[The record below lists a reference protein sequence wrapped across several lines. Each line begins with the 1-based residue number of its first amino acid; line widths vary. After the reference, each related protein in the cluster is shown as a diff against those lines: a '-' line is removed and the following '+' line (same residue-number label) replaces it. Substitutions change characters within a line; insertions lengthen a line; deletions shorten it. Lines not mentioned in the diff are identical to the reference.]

1 MQSFLSHI
9 ECSYCHATYDT
20 VTLLNLCPNCHKPLL
35 ARYDLESAREVFTP
49 DVLRERPTN
58 MWRYAEV
65 MPVVDPQYR
74 FTLGEGYTPLLQL
87 NRLGKELGLNS
98 LYAKDEGANPT
109 RSFKARG
116 LSAAVAR
123 AAELG
128 AKAVAIPTAGNA
140 GSAMAA
146 YAARAGLSAYVFVP
160 QDIQPIFVTEM
171 RLLGAHVEL
180 VDGLITDCARFTK
193 EGADE
198 GRWFDVATLKEPYRI
213 EGKKTMGY
221 ELGEQFHFELPDLIL
236 YPTGGGT
243 GIIGMWKAF
252 DEMEKLGW
260 IDSKRPKM
268 VSVQSTGCAPIIRA
282 YEEGTE
288 FAAYWE
294 NAHTVAGG
302 LRVPAAVG
310 DFLILQTV
318 RDSNGTA
325 IAVDDD
331 EIMDAMKHIGA
342 SEGLLVAPEAAA
354 TMAALKHLVEQGFV
368 KPDDKTVLFFTGGGL
383 KHASI
388 MTGAMETA
396 VPVM

>member
-9 ECSYCHATYDT
+9 ECSYCHAVYNTT
-20 VTLLNLCPNCHKPLL
+20 TLLNLCPECHKPLL

-49 DVLRERPTN
+49 DVLATRPRN

-65 MPVVDPQYR
+65 MPVVDAQYR
-74 FTLGEGYTPLLQL
+74 FTLGEGGTPLLAL
-87 NRLGKELGLNS
+87 NRLGNALGLNQ

-116 LSAAVAR
+116 LLAAVAR

-128 AKAVAIPTAGNA
+128 AKAVGIPTAGNA

-146 YAARAGLSAYVFVP
+146 YAARAGLPAYVFVP
-160 QDIQPIFVTEM
+160 KDIQPIFVTEM
-171 RLLGAHVEL
+171 ELLGAKVEL
-180 VDGLITDCARFTK
+180 VDGLINDCARYTK
-193 EGADE
+193 QGADE

-213 EGKKTMGY
+213 EGKKTMAY
-221 ELGEQFHFELPDLIL
+221 EIAEQLNWEVPDVMI

-252 DEMEKLGW
+252 DEMESLGW

-268 VSVQSTGCAPIIRA
+268 VSVQSAGCAPIVRA

-288 FAAYWE
+288 FADFWE
-294 NAHTVAGG
+294 GAETIAGG

-310 DFLILQTV
+310 DFLILEAV
-318 RDSNGTA
+318 RDSGGTA

-331 EIMDAMKHIGA
+331 EIIAAMQDIG
-342 SEGLLVAPEAAA
+342 STEGLLIAPEAAA
-354 TMAALKHLVEQGFV
+354 TMAALRHLVKQDFV

-388 MTGAMETA
+388 MSEVRERA

>member
-9 ECSYCHATYDT
+9 ECSYCHAEYDT
-20 VTLLNLCPNCHKPLL
+20 VTLLNLCTGCNKPLL
-35 ARYDLESAREVFTP
+35 AKYNLERAKEVFTP
-49 DVLRERPTN
+49 EVLKTRPMN

-65 MPVVDPQYR
+65 MPVVDAAYR
-74 FTLGEGYTPLLQL
+74 FTLGEGYTPLLEL
-87 NRLGKELGLNS
+87 NRIGKELGLGE

-116 LSAAVAR
+116 LGAVVAR

-146 YAARAGLSAYVFVP
+146 YAARAGLPAYVFVP

-171 RLLGAHVEL
+171 RLLGAEVEM
-180 VDGLITDCARFTK
+180 VDGLINDCARYTK
-193 EGADE
+193 DGAIE

-213 EGKKTMGY
+213 EGKKTMAY
-221 ELGEQFHFELPDLIL
+221 ELMEQMNFEVPDVII

-252 DEMEKLGW
+252 DEMEELGW

-268 VSVQSTGCAPIIRA
+268 ISVQSTGCAPIVRA
-282 YEEGTE
+282 YENGTE
-288 FAAYWE
+288 FAEFWD
-294 NAHTVAGG
+294 NAHTIAGG

-310 DFLILQTV
+310 DFLILETV
-318 RDSNGTA
+318 RDSGGTA
-325 IAVDDD
+325 IAVTDE
-331 EIMDAMKHIGA
+331 EIMDAMKHIG
-342 SEGLLVAPEAAA
+342 STEGMLIAPEAAA
-354 TMAALKHLVEQGFV
+354 TMAALRHLVKQGFV
-368 KPDDKTVLFFTGGGL
+368 KADDQTVLFFTGGGL

-388 MTGAMETA
+388 MNGVKQDA